1 MNRSFIFSLAL
12 CLFAILC
19 GTHQVLA
26 QTTVFSGRLTDL
38 KDKPRKGRTV
48 NIEVIEKTKDADKPH
63 PTRKLKPRTDGK
75 YEVTVK
81 NADTT
86 AVTII
91 FTGPRLAVT
100 RLENVLVTNKNKEI
114 DVAIPDEEKP
124 KKRIIRI
131 IHYYPPSCVP
141 HYVYPSCGP
150 VIYHR

>member
-1 MNRSFIFSLAL
+1 MNRSIYFSHTL
-12 CLFAILC
+12 CLFALLYS
-19 GTHQVLA
+19 TNQALA
-26 QTTVFSGRLTDL
+26 QKPVFSGRLTNL
-38 KDKPRKGRTV
+38 KAEPLVGQSV
-48 NIEVIEKTKDADKPH
+48 NIVVIEKTKDKDKPH